1 MNAARCY
8 FLSMMVA
15 GGVSICSA
23 AEDYYH
29 TYLSLL
35 GTNIARNVMVDSPLL
50 VDTNNWAPKLA
61 ASVINLAETL
71 TNCQI
76 GHVRLGMTMEEV
88 VAGWGKPGWIWPR
101 CFGGARFIYWDVNV
115 IFELGS
121 NSVIS
126 IYCNTHSRM
135 PRFSGELSPLSE
147 LSEFIRVLG
156 TPSAQYGPNNNS
168 WPSSELVYAK
178 PEATLRLGFYDGKLH
193 TLRLDRPGV
202 EHSNGK
208 MVPLRLDRRAK
219 ENDRRQ

>member
-8 FLSMMVA
+8 FLSLIVA
-15 GGVSICSA
+15 CGVSICSA

-29 TYLSLL
+29 AYLSLL
-35 GTNIARNVMVDSPLL
+35 GTNLTRNVLVDSPLL
-50 VDTNNWAPKLA
+50 VDTNNWAPKLT
-61 ASVINLAETL
+61 ASVINLAETV

-76 GHVRLGMTMEEV
+76 GHVRLGMSMEEV
-88 VAGWGKPGWIWPR
+88 VTGWGKPARIWPR

-115 IFELGS
+115 IFEIGS

-126 IYCNTHSRM
+126 IYCITHSRL
-135 PRFSGELSPLSE
+135 PLFAGGLSPSSE
-147 LSEFIRVLG
+147 ISEFIRVLG
-156 TPSAQYGPNNNS
+156 APSAKYGPNNNS

-178 PEATLRLGFYDGKLH
+178 PAATLRLGYYDGKLD

-208 MVPLRLDRRAK
+208 MVPLRPDRRAQ
-219 ENDRRQ
+219 ENDRRP